1 VSEWQATYHVSP
13 RSQRSFHESP
23 TIMKLGRSFDT
34 LVMRAIHKAV
44 VLVDAVRGFYERR
57 RVEANLLISE
67 RMRANGRYRELG
79 PR

>member
-1 VSEWQATYHVSP
+1 
-13 RSQRSFHESP
+13 
-23 TIMKLGRSFDT
+23 MKLGRSFDT